1 MAPKY
6 QIEVDFDVYRELML
20 RREREDI
27 TFNDVLR
34 GLLGLDQGRL
44 RPEPPPSGSDQRPK
58 PVTIGYELRGRRVAL
73 DTAKAVLIGVLRE
86 LAQQDAQFPT
96 RLAAIA
102 NPRGRTRRYVAQRP
116 EDLYPER
123 PDLVDESAAFCRGWY
138 VITNVSNA
146 EKSRLL
152 EDACEAAGLEW
163 GRDLVVNLG

>member
-34 GLLGLDQGRL
+34 GLLSLGQGERP
-44 RPEPPPSGSDQRPK
+44 PEPAPSGSRKRPK
-58 PVTIGYELRGRRVAL
+58 PVRTGYELRGRLVAR
-73 DTAKAVLIGVLRE
+73 DTAKEVMIGVLRE
-86 LAQQDAQFPT
+86 LAQEDAQFPT

-102 NPRGRTRRYVAQRP
+102 NARGRTRRYIAQCP

-123 PDLVDESAAFCRGWY
+123 PDLTHESAAFWGGWY
-138 VITNVSNA
+138 VITNISNA
-146 EKSRLL
+146 EKSKLL

-163 GRDLVVNLG
+163 ERDLVVNLG